1 MQNFRSFRYMLSDVV
16 NATVKAPLMFG
27 AVALVGGLVVTGV
40 FLEQVVDDALGRALA
55 KRRLPNA

>member
-1 MQNFRSFRYMLSDVV
+1 MLSDVV

-55 KRRLPNA
+55 KRRLPHA